1 MVTVQGRLRIIS
13 MLAVIMKGG
22 YTIDINVLIITDQSR
37 LILDIAKA
45 VRIRLTEDIFLLLT
59 QSV

>member
-1 MVTVQGRLRIIS
+1 